1 MRSDSPFIQSGL
13 TLLSELND
21 ADLEWFLSAG
31 KREKVPANA
40 VVVGEGTQV
49 HSLYLVMQGLL
60 SVYLASRGSHLLATL
75 GAGQI
80 FGEMSYLE
88 DRPASATVRT
98 LEDSELIT
106 IARADLN
113 ARLQS
118 NPDFCGR
125 FYKTLAKVTSRRLRE
140 MVGSVGRLLEDQ
152 PPDDPKILERWNAI
166 ADKTQR
172 FKQLLVRIDKEPVRE
187 AELACRE
194 LPEAFRE
201 FCAFNDTAIGDDS
214 PETIDSRDE
223 IGARIQRE
231 LLPYLLKSRTV
242 ERLYTKPRGYAG
254 DFRTTEF
261 MYAREG
267 GGAEE
272 SGRIFD
278 GSFLDLPPVAAIRN
292 RRDLITEEIRQC
304 AAGARVAA
312 LCSGPCDEIFAASEG
327 SRGRAEIQATVIDFD
342 AQALAAVAEKA
353 DKLNLSETVALQN
366 TNLFNLAI
374 GRPSGK
380 LPPQDL
386 IYSINLPDHFDD
398 NLLIK
403 FLNYMHRTLKPG
415 GKAILTSFHADNPY
429 RAFMDYIVDWKV
441 THRTEEQLIEVFTQS
456 DFHQPCTNIRF
467 EKEGIIFLAECSKS

>member
-21 ADLEWFLSAG
+21 ADLEWFLATG

-40 VVVGEGTQV
+40 VVVGEGTQLDSIHV
-49 HSLYLVMQGLL
+49 VMQGLL
-60 SVYLASRGSHLLATL
+60 SVYLASRGSHVLATL

-98 LEDSELIT
+98 LEDSELLTIT
-106 IARADLN
+106 RAELN

-125 FYKTLAKVTSRRLRE
+125 FYRTLAKVTSRRLRE
-140 MVGSVGRLLEDQ
+140 MVASVGRLLEDE
-152 PPDDPKILERWNAI
+152 PPVDPKTLERWNDI

-172 FKQLLVRIDKEPVRE
+172 FKQLLVRIDKDPDKESK
-187 AELACRE
+187 LAGGE
-194 LPEAFRE
+194 LPGAFRD
-201 FCAFNDTAIGDDS
+201 FCTFNDNAIGEDS

-261 MYAREG
+261 MYAHEAG
-267 GGAEE
+267 GSEE

-278 GSFLDLPPVAAIRN
+278 RCFLDLPPVAAIRN
-292 RRDLITEEIRQC
+292 RRDLIIEEIARC
-304 AAGARVAA
+304 APGSKLAA
-312 LCSGPCDEIFAASEG
+312 LCSGTCDEIFASG
-327 SRGRAEIQATVIDFD
+327 GGKRGPANTQATVIDFD
-342 AQALAAVAEKA
+342 TQALAAVAEKA
-353 DKLNLSETVALQN
+353 DKLNLTDSITLLN

-374 GRPSGK
+374 GHPAGQIA
-380 LPPQDL
+380 PQDL
-386 IYSINLPDHFDD
+386 VYSINLPDHFDD

-403 FLNYMHRTLKPG
+403 FLNYMHRLLKPG
-415 GKAILTSFHADNPY
+415 GKAILTSFHADNPF

-441 THRTEEQLIEVFTQS
+441 THRTEEELTQIFIKS
-456 DFHQPCTNIRF
+456 DFRKPCTNVRF
-467 EKEGIIFLAECSKS
+467 EKEGIIFLAECRKA

>member
-13 TLLSELND
+13 TLLSELSD
-21 ADLEWFLSAG
+21 ADLEWLLSAG
-31 KREKVPANA
+31 QREKVPANA

-49 HSLYLVMQGLL
+49 RSIYLVMQGLL
-60 SVYLASRGSHLLATL
+60 SVYLASRGSHILATL

-88 DRPASATVRT
+88 NRPASATVRT

-106 IARADLN
+106 ISRPDLN

-152 PPDDPKILERWNAI
+152 PPEDPKMLERWNEI

-172 FKQLLVRIDKEPVRE
+172 FKQLLLRIEKGSGKETE
-187 AELACRE
+187 MAGKE
-194 LPEAFRE
+194 LPAAFRD
-201 FCAFNDTAIGDDS
+201 FCKFNDHAIGEDS

-231 LLPYLLKSRTV
+231 LLPYLLKSRTID
-242 ERLYTKPRGYAG
+242 RLYTKPRGYAG

-261 MYAREG
+261 MYAREAG
-267 GGAEE
+267 GSGE
-272 SGRIFD
+272 SGPIFD
-278 GSFLDLPPVAAIRN
+278 RCFLDLPPVAAVRN

-304 AAGARVAA
+304 AAGSGVAA
-312 LCSGPCDEIFAASEG
+312 LCSGTCDEIFAAG
-327 SRGRAEIQATVIDFD
+327 TGTRGRPEVQATVIDFD
-342 AQALAAVAEKA
+342 AQALAAVAEKG
-353 DKLNLSETVALQN
+353 DKLNLTEAIALLN
-366 TNLFNLAI
+366 TNLFHLAI
-374 GRPSGK
+374 GHPPAQ

-386 IYSINLPDHFDD
+386 VYSINLPDHFDD
-398 NLLIK
+398 SLLIK
-403 FLNYMHRTLKPG
+403 FLNYMHRLLKPG
-415 GKAILTSFHADNPY
+415 GRAILTSFHAGNPF
-429 RAFMDYIVDWKV
+429 RAFMDYIIDWKV
-441 THRTEEQLIEVFTQS
+441 THRTEEELAEIFIQS
-456 DFHQPCTNIRF
+456 DFRKPCTNIRF
-467 EKEGIIFLAECSKS
+467 EKEGIIFLAECLKT

>member
-1 MRSDSPFIQSGL
+1 MRSDPPFIQSGL

-49 HSLYLVMQGLL
+49 HSIYVVLQGLL
-60 SVYLASRGSHLLATL
+60 SVYLASRGSHILATL

-98 LEDSELIT
+98 LEDSELLM
-106 IARADLN
+106 IARPDLN

-152 PPDDPKILERWNAI
+152 PPVDPDILERWNEI
-166 ADKTQR
+166 ANQTQR
-172 FKQLLVRIDKEPVRE
+172 FKELLLRIDKDPGKE
-187 AELACRE
+187 AKLAGGE
-194 LPEAFRE
+194 LPEAFRI
-201 FCAFNDTAIGDDS
+201 FCAFAGKAIGEGS
-214 PETIDSRDE
+214 PETIDARDE

-261 MYAREG
+261 MYAKEAG
-267 GGAEE
+267 GSEE

-278 GSFLDLPPVAAIRN
+278 RCFLDLPPVAAIRN
-292 RRDLITEEIRQC
+292 RSALIAGEIARC
-304 AAGARVAA
+304 AAGSRFAA
-312 LCSGPCDEIFAASEG
+312 LCSGTCDEIFASGEG
-327 SRGRAEIQATVIDFD
+327 SRRRAEVQATVIDFD
-342 AQALAAVAEKA
+342 AQALAAVAERR
-353 DKLNLSETVALQN
+353 DKLNLTEAITVLNA
-366 TNLFNLAI
+366 NLFDLAI
-374 GRPSGK
+374 GRPPIDLSK
-380 LPPQDL
+380 QDL

-403 FLNYMHRTLKPG
+403 FLNYMHRLLKPG
-415 GKAILTSFHADNPY
+415 GKAILTSFHSGNPF
-429 RAFMDYIVDWKV
+429 RTFMDYIVDWKV
-441 THRTEEQLIEVFTQS
+441 THRTEEELADIFIKS
-456 DFHQPCTNIRF
+456 DFRQPCTNIRF
-467 EKEGIIFLAECSKS
+467 EKEGIIFLAECQKT

>member
-49 HSLYLVMQGLL
+49 DSIYVVMQGLL
-60 SVYLASRGSHLLATL
+60 SVYLASRGSHILATL

-98 LEDSELIT
+98 LEDSELLTIT
-106 IARADLN
+106 RAELN
-113 ARLQS
+113 TRLQS
-118 NPDFCGR
+118 FPDFCGR

-152 PPDDPKILERWNAI
+152 PPVDPNILERWNEI

-172 FKQLLVRIDKEPVRE
+172 FKQLLLQIDKDPGKEVDAAN
-187 AELACRE
+187 AEL
-194 LPEAFRE
+194 PGAFRD
-201 FCAFNDTAIGDDS
+201 FCKFNDGAIGEDS

-223 IGARIQRE
+223 IGVRIQRE

-261 MYAREG
+261 MYDHEAG
-267 GGAEE
+267 GSEE

-278 GSFLDLPPVAAIRN
+278 RCFLDLPPVAAVRN
-292 RRDLITEEIRQC
+292 RRDLIVEEI
-304 AAGARVAA
+304 ARCTPGSKVAA
-312 LCSGPCDEIFAASEG
+312 LCSGTCDEIFAASEG
-327 SRGRAEIQATVIDFD
+327 SRAAAKIQATVIDFD

-353 DKLNLSETVALQN
+353 DKLELTESITLLN

-374 GRPSGK
+374 GHPPSQVT
-380 LPPQDL
+380 PQDL
-386 IYSINLPDHFDD
+386 VYSINLPDHFDD

-403 FLNYMHRTLKPG
+403 FLNYMHRLLKPG
-415 GKAILTSFHADNPY
+415 GKAILTSFHSGNPF
-429 RAFMDYIVDWKV
+429 RAFMDYIIDWKV
-441 THRTEEQLIEVFTQS
+441 THRTEEELSRIFIQS
-456 DFHQPCTNIRF
+456 DFHKPCTNIRF
-467 EKEGIIFLAECSKS
+467 EKEGIIFLAECRKA